1 MCLDVR
7 RIDHLRLGRSTALG
21 KFTEEMLPDTPFGPP
36 GEAIVDGC
44 VRTIL
49 RWAILPATATSQH
62 MQDAAD
68 DPPIIRPFLTPD
80 IARQVRFDPLPLVVV
95 EPE

>member
-7 RIDHLRLGRSTALG
+7 RIDHLRSGRSTALG
-21 KFTEEMLPDTPFGPP
+21 KFTEEMLPDTLFGPP
-36 GEAIVDGC
+36 GEAFVDGR

-49 RWAILPATATSQH
+49 RWAIFQRQPLRSACRMPLMTRRSSARS
-62 MQDAAD
+62 
-68 DPPIIRPFLTPD
+68 LTPD
-80 IARQVRFDPLPLVVV
+80 IGRQVRFDPLPLVVV